1 MKVCFA
7 ILHYDPAYTE
17 PETYLS
23 RVPIHRKIPRALAA
37 LGYQVDVVHLFPTDI
52 DFVED
57 GVAYHF
63 VAPGCSARMIS
74 GVAGHLSGH
83 DRVLYEPAT
92 RAIRRLRTLQPDL
105 IHFHGLTL
113 NWNLFFLLRALGN
126 SAPPIVLHYHG
137 GYPAVSRLGRRIQR
151 FNFDRA
157 ARLLFTTRAHAQP
170 FVDAG
175 LLDGFD
181 RVVELMETSSTFRM
195 RSRDEAR
202 RETGMTGAPVFLWVG
217 RLHPVKDPLTALRGF
232 EQILAVWP
240 DARLYLHYLTDELL
254 PELRAFVARRPP
266 LAHAVQFRGRAPF
279 EEMEAI
285 YNSADFL
292 LQASRREFSG
302 CAVLEAMACGVIP
315 VVTDIPSFRA
325 MTDKGGYGILFP
337 PGDAEA
343 MAQGVLAMS
352 RGDIAVRSAAVR
364 AWFERALSFSA
375 LARRL
380 DGIYGASTAG
390 LLLTSQAGG

>member
-7 ILHYDPAYTE
+7 VLHYDPAYTE
-17 PETYLS
+17 PQTYLA
-23 RVPIHRKIPRALAA
+23 RVPIHREIPRALAA
-37 LGYQVDVVHLFPTDI
+37 LGHRADVVHFFPADI

-57 GVAYHF
+57 SVHYHF
-63 VAPGCSARMIS
+63 VAPSRAARSIS
-74 GVAGHLSGH
+74 NVAGHLLGR

-92 RAIRRLRTLQPDL
+92 RAIRRIRALQPDL
-105 IHFHGLTL
+105 IHFHGTTL
-113 NWNLFFLLRALGN
+113 NWNLFLLLRALGDM
-126 SAPPIVLHYHG
+126 APPIVLHYHG
-137 GYPAVSRLGRRIQR
+137 GYPATNRLTRRIQR

-157 ARLLFTTRAHAQP
+157 ARMLFTTRAHAQL

-181 RVVELMETSSTFRM
+181 RVVELMETSSTFRA
-195 RSRDEAR
+195 RPRAAAR
-202 RETGMTGAPVFLWVG
+202 RETGMTGDPVFLWVG

-232 EQILAVWP
+232 EQILAAWP
-240 DARLYLHYLTDELL
+240 DARLYLHHLTGELL
-254 PELRAFVARRPP
+254 PDLEAFVARRPP
-266 LAHAVQFRGRAPF
+266 LARSTHFRGRAPF
-279 EEMEAI
+279 EQMETI

-325 MTDKGGYGILFP
+325 MTDEGRYGILFP

-343 MAQGVLAMS
+343 LARGALAIS
-352 RGDIAVRSAAVR
+352 RADIPARSAAVR
-364 AWFERALSFSA
+364 GRFERALGFPA
-375 LARRL
+375 LVRRL
-380 DGIYGASTAG
+380 ESVYRDAV
-390 LLLTSQAGG
+390 Q